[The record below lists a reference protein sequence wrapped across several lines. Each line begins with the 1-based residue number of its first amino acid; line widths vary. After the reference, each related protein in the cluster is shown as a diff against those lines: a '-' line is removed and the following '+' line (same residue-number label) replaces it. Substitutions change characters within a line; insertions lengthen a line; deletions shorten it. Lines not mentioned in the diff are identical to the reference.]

1 MPFLKLFVLTVLFGI
16 SLLVCVPILPAGRDG
31 EPVRLPRVEPKT
43 VGMDSAKLDRIDE
56 VVNQAIAEGRLPG
69 CVIAVVRQGKMGF
82 LKAYGHR
89 AVLPDREPMT
99 ADTVFDLASLT
110 KPVATATAIMMLVEK
125 GRLHLDDAASRH
137 LPEFTGHGKER
148 ITIEHLLLHTSGLI
162 ADNPLADYEHDP
174 ETAWKRLCDLKPLA
188 SPGERFIYSDVGYIV
203 LGKLVERVGGL
214 SLDQFTHRHVF
225 HPLGMRETGFLP
237 DEKLRPR
244 IAPTEM
250 RMGRW
255 LRGEVHD
262 PRAARLGGVAGHA
275 GLFSTADD
283 LAVFVQMLLNGGQ
296 VNGRRILDGKTVA
309 EMTRP
314 RQIPGGLRALG
325 WDVETAYSGNRGER
339 FPVGSFGHT
348 GFTGTS
354 LWIDPASQTG
364 VIFLSNRVH
373 PDGKGNVNRLR
384 GDVATLVAEALIPPL
399 PKRGSASV
407 P

>member
-1 MPFLKLFVLTVLFGI
+1 
-16 SLLVCVPILPAGRDG
+16 
-31 EPVRLPRVEPKT
+31 
-43 VGMDSAKLDRIDE
+43 
-56 VVNQAIAEGRLPG
+56 
-69 CVIAVVRQGKMGF
+69 
-82 LKAYGHR
+82 
-89 AVLPDREPMT
+89 
-99 ADTVFDLASLT
+99 
-110 KPVATATAIMMLVEK
+110 
-125 GRLHLDDAASRH
+125 
-137 LPEFTGHGKER
+137 
-148 ITIEHLLLHTSGLI
+148 
-162 ADNPLADYEHDP
+162 
-174 ETAWKRLCDLKPLA
+174 
-188 SPGERFIYSDVGYIV
+188 
-203 LGKLVERVGGL
+203 
-214 SLDQFTHRHVF
+214 
-225 HPLGMRETGFLP
+225 
-237 DEKLRPR
+237 
-244 IAPTEM
+244 
-250 RMGRW
+250 
-255 LRGEVHD
+255 
-262 PRAARLGGVAGHA
+262 
-275 GLFSTADD
+275 LFSTADD

>member
-1 MPFLKLFVLTVLFGI
+1 MPFLKPAGLTAVFGI
-16 SLLVCVPILPAGRDG
+16 PLLVCLPILRAGPHV

-43 VGMDSAKLDRIDE
+43 VGMDAARLERIDE
-56 VVNQAIAEGRLPG
+56 VVKQAIAEGRLPG

-82 LKAYGHR
+82 HKAFGHR
-89 AVLPDREPMT
+89 AILPDREPMT
-99 ADTVFDLASLT
+99 VDTVFDLASLT
-110 KPVATATAIMMLVEK
+110 KPVATATAVMILMEQ
-125 GRLHLDDAASRH
+125 GRLRLDDSPTRH

-148 ITIEHLLLHTSGLI
+148 ITVEQLLLHTSGLI

-174 ETAWKRLCDLKPLA
+174 ETAWKRICDLKPLA
-188 SPGERFIYSDVGYIV
+188 SPGERFIYSDVGFIV
-203 LGKLVERVGGL
+203 LGKLVERVSGE
-214 SLDQFTHRHVF
+214 SLDRFARRHIYE
-225 HPLGMRETGFLP
+225 PLGMTETRFVP
-237 DEKLRPR
+237 DEMLHRR
-244 IAPTEM
+244 IAPTEL

-283 LAVFVQMLLNGGQ
+283 LAVFVQMLLDGGLG
-296 VNGRRILDGKTVA
+296 NGRRILDGKTVA

-314 RQIPGGLRALG
+314 RQVPGGLRALG

-354 LWIDPASQTG
+354 IWIDPASKTG

-384 GDVATLVAEALIPPL
+384 GDVATFVAEALIPPL
-399 PKRGSASV
+399 PKRRADSA